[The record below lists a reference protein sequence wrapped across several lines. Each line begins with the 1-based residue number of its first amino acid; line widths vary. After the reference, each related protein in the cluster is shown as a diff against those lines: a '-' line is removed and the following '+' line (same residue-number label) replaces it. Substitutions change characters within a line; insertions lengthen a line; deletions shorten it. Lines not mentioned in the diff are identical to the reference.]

1 MSSWDADP
9 HGGTPPGPES
19 AAPVGA
25 GGGTG
30 GRWVVLAM
38 FAFGLL
44 ATGGMWLYWELH
56 TRPFRPL
63 QEAIVQAFPGSN
75 PRVQGG
81 QAKMH
86 KGTPRIL
93 RIVMRVDFDPVS
105 QADRAQQVASQVA
118 ALARRHQDLS
128 RYDRVEVGLFQPLAE
143 QDPRMRT
150 VEFDADEARRNE

>member
-1 MSSWDADP
+1 MNSWDADP
-9 HGGTPPGPES
+9 HGGAPPGPD
-19 AAPVGA
+19 AAAETAGA
-25 GGGTG
+25 G

-38 FAFGLL
+38 FAFGLV

-128 RYDRVEVGLFQPLAE
+128 RYDHIEVGLFQPLAE

-150 VEFDADEARRNE
+150 LEFDADEARRTDE

>member
-1 MSSWDADP
+1 MNSWDADP
-9 HGGTPPGPES
+9 HGGAPPGPD
-19 AAPVGA
+19 ATAPAGA
-25 GGGTG
+25 G

-118 ALARRHQDLS
+118 ALAGRHQDLS
-128 RYDRVEVGLFQPLAE
+128 GYDRVEIGLFQPLAE

-150 VEFDADEARRNE
+150 LEFDADEVRVANE